1 MSRNM
6 PTIIKKLLKTDTIM
20 VSINILSV
28 ACFPAIVK
36 NLNTITINPNE
47 LLVSL
52 YFFKR
57 LTFRAFFTTNSN
69 ILPNLFD

>member
-1 MSRNM
+1 M
-6 PTIIKKLLKTDTIM
+6 PTIMKKLLNTDTIM

-52 YFFKR
+52 YFFYR
-57 LTFRAFFTTNSN
+57 LT
-69 ILPNLFD
+69 